1 MPTTKLETD
10 AHKKKSVLSVL
21 QVLLVLPTTHKNER
35 AVASQNNIVFLV
47 QEMLRVVSKNVI
59 IK

>member
-21 QVLLVLPTTHKNER
+21 QVLLVLPTTHRNER
-35 AVASQNNIVFLV
+35 AVASQNKNIVFLV
-47 QEMLRVVSKNVI
+47 QEMLRVKNVI